1 MLDKLIVDPSPAA
14 HVAVVVDFVVLHT
27 PWPSVI
33 ASAAGAENMV
43 ISNVNAD

>member
-1 MLDKLIVDPSPAA
+1 MLNKAIVDPSLAA
-14 HVAVVVDFVVLHT
+14 HVAVVVDFDVRHT
-27 PWPSVI
+27 LSVI